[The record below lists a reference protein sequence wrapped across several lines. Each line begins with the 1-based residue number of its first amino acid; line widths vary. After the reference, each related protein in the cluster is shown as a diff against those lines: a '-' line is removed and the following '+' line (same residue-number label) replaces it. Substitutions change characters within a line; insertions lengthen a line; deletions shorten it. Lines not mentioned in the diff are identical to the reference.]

1 MILPANLLGILSA
14 IASALVW
21 GSGDFSGGFAS
32 RRSHP
37 LQVLTLSAL
46 SGILVLLAGALLLGE
61 ALPALPSILW
71 ALAAGAVGTIGVASL
86 YRALAVENAASVAPA
101 AAVVGAALP
110 VGFGMLTQ
118 GLPDTL
124 QLAGFGLALLGIG
137 LVSRSPGAAG
147 GVSRRGL
154 GLALLAGLGFAGF
167 FILIARVQPGLV
179 FMPLVFS
186 RSMTFFTALLL
197 LRFSRVALPSLKS
210 NPPALL
216 AGVLDAGGNIFFL
229 LAKQYTRLDVAVILS
244 SLYPAV
250 TVLLAVLLLRQK
262 ISRAQ
267 GLGVLVCLLAI
278 GLITV

>member
-1 MILPANLLGILSA
+1 MILPSNLPGILFA
-14 IASALVW
+14 LTSALVW
-21 GSGDFSGGFAS
+21 GGGDFTGGFAS

-37 LQVLTLSAL
+37 LQVLALSAL
-46 SGILVLLAGALLLGE
+46 SGILVLVPGALLLGE

-86 YRALAVENAASVAPA
+86 YRALAVENAAGVAPV

-118 GLPDTL
+118 GLPGAFK
-124 QLAGFGLALLGIG
+124 LAGFALALLGIG
-137 LVSRSPGAAG
+137 LVSRAPAG
-147 GVSRRGL
+147 GGGTSRRGL

-179 FMPLVFS
+179 FMPLIFS
-186 RSMTFFTALLL
+186 RSMTFLTALLFL
-197 LRFSRVALPSLKS
+197 CFSRVALPSLKS

-229 LAKQYTRLDVAVILS
+229 LARQYTRLDAAVVLS

-250 TVLLAVLLLRQK
+250 TVLLAVLLLKQK
-262 ISRAQ
+262 TGRGQ
-267 GLGVLVCLLAI
+267 WLGVLVCLLAI